1 MRSMDGVKRERTTR
15 TLQRVRRLDSSLD
28 TKADIHRSHR
38 SHLPHQAVQWYGGT
52 ATPISDNMCGHQPT
66 LCSVAPALKRVW
78 AAVYTW
84 RIRHLVLLSLVPS
97 HDYIITTITTITIT
111 TVKAAETR
119 LSVRFCGASHCC
131 YCVVLLLL
139 SLGGTA
145 AARLGSLAP
154 PSTQPTNTPSAR
166 LLYVSTCP
174 LLSAHP

>member
-1 MRSMDGVKRERTTR
+1 MQI
-15 TLQRVRRLDSSLD
+15 QRVVYIDCNPHIFSASYRSGARGQQHQSL
-28 TKADIHRSHR
+28 
-38 SHLPHQAVQWYGGT
+38 
-52 ATPISDNMCGHQPT
+52 T
-66 LCSVAPALKRVW
+66 LC
-78 AAVYTW
+78 AVISPPYCCTSSETCLGCGVYIEDKVS
-84 RIRHLVLLSLVPS
+84 RASFLVPS